1 METTRFILLIALGL
15 VLTMIWQSWH
25 EDYGSLPVQSEAI
38 SQQQSITT
46 SVEAGIAD
54 LPVVPMPSGSKNEV
68 SPSLANDRGARA
80 ALDGEVVHVKT
91 DLLELEI
98 NTRGG
103 TIQHLELSNY
113 PVSKKQQNEKVVL
126 LDNDNEHFYIVQGG
140 LLSKG
145 DVANH
150 KTVYTAQNNNYT
162 LGSSDS
168 VSVPLYWESENG
180 LKVIKTFTFYK
191 GQYVAEINYEI
202 QNGTGADW
210 VGSLYAQ
217 INRTEPKEKGSRFI
231 YTYTGA
237 VISSPE
243 KRYEKIDFGDI
254 EDDKLSID
262 SKNGWV
268 AMLQHY
274 FITALIPGSK
284 EDQYHYYTLNPENS
298 SYVIGGISPS
308 KTIGIN
314 DVESLSHK
322 AFFGPKLQK
331 ELEQVAEGLNLTV
344 DYGIF
349 WFLAKPLYWVLDH
362 IHSVTNNWGW
372 AIILVTLFL
381 KICFYRLSAA
391 GYRSMANMRKVQPR
405 LLSIRERYKDD
416 RARLNQ
422 AMMDIYK
429 EEKINPLGGCFPILI
444 QIPVF
449 ISLYWVLLESV
460 ELRQADFILWIHDL
474 SIPDPYF
481 VLPLLMGVTMFIQQK
496 LNPAPMDPV
505 QAKVMSVLPVVFTVF
520 FAFFPSGLVL
530 YWVVNNTLS
539 IAQQWMITRNIENA
553 ASNK

>member
-25 EDYGSLPVQSEAI
+25 EDYGDLSVQSEA
-38 SQQQSITT
+38 SQQQSLEPVAGRN
-46 SVEAGIAD
+46 VED
-54 LPVVPMPSGSKNEV
+54 LPIPPTYASNNEP
-68 SPSLANDRGARA
+68 PSLVVDKNAQEFLNGD
-80 ALDGEVVHVKT
+80 VVHVKT
-91 DLLELEI
+91 DLLDLEI

-103 TIQHLELSNY
+103 TIQHLELLNY
-113 PVSKKQQNEKVVL
+113 PLSKKQQDVKVVL
-126 LDNDNEHFYIVQGG
+126 LNNDNEYFYIVQGG
-140 LLSKG
+140 LLSKN

-150 KTVYTAQNNNYT
+150 KTVFTAQNNSYSLAGN
-162 LGSSDS
+162 DS

-191 GQYVAEINYEI
+191 GQYIAEINYEI
-202 QNGTGADW
+202 QNGTDADW
-210 VGSLYAQ
+210 NGSLYGQ
-217 INRTEPKEKGSRFI
+217 INRTEAKEKGSRFI

-262 SKNGWV
+262 ITNGWV

-274 FITALIPGSK
+274 FITALVPSSK
-284 EDQYHYYTLNPENS
+284 EEQYHYYTLNPENN
-298 SYVIGGISPS
+298 SYVIGAISPS

-314 DVESLSHK
+314 NSENLSHRVY
-322 AFFGPKLQK
+322 FGPKLQK
-331 ELEQVAEGLNLTV
+331 QLEQVAEGLNLTV
-344 DYGIF
+344 DFGIF
-349 WFLAKPLYWVLDH
+349 WFLAKPLYWVLDY
-362 IHSVTNNWGW
+362 IHGFTNNWGW

-381 KICFYRLSAA
+381 KICFYKLSAA
-391 GYRSMANMRKVQPR
+391 GYRSMANMRRVQPR
-405 LLSIRERYKDD
+405 LLSIKERYKDD

-474 SIPDPYF
+474 SIPDPFF

>member
-25 EDYGSLPVQSEAI
+25 EDYGDLSVQSEVI
-38 SQQQSITT
+38 SQQQPLASSTGA
-46 SVEAGIAD
+46 SVED
-54 LPVVPMPSGSKNEV
+54 LPIAPSSAPKSEM
-68 SPSLANDRGARA
+68 PSLAADKNSQGF
-80 ALDGEVVHVKT
+80 LNGEIVHVKT
-91 DLLELEI
+91 DLLDLEI

-103 TIQHLELSNY
+103 TIQHLELLKY
-113 PVSKKQQNEKVVL
+113 PLSKKQQDEKVVL

-140 LLSKG
+140 LLSKN

-150 KTVYTAQNNNYT
+150 KTVFTTQNNSYSLAGN
-162 LGSSDS
+162 DS

-202 QNGTGADW
+202 QNGTGVDW
-210 VGSLYAQ
+210 TGSLYGQ

-262 SKNGWV
+262 ITNGWV

-274 FITALIPGSK
+274 FITALIPSSK
-284 EDQYHYYTLNPENS
+284 EEQYHYYTLNPENN
-298 SYVIGGISPS
+298 SYVIGAISPS

-314 DVESLSHK
+314 NSEDLSHRVY
-322 AFFGPKLQK
+322 FGPKLQK
-331 ELEQVAEGLNLTV
+331 QLEQAAEGLNLTV
-344 DYGIF
+344 DFGIF
-349 WFLAKPLYWVLDH
+349 WFLAKPLYVVLDY
-362 IHSVTNNWGW
+362 IHGFTNNWGW

-381 KICFYRLSAA
+381 KICFYKLSAA
-391 GYRSMANMRKVQPR
+391 GYRSMANMRRVQPR
-405 LLSIRERYKDD
+405 LLSIKERYKDD
-416 RARLNQ
+416 RARLNK

-474 SIPDPYF
+474 SIPDPFY
-481 VLPLLMGVTMFIQQK
+481 VLPLLMGITMFIQQK

>member
-1 METTRFILLIALGL
+1 METTRFVLLIALGL
-15 VLTMIWQSWH
+15 VLTMIWQAWH
-25 EDYGSLPVQSEAI
+25 EDYGDI
-38 SQQQSITT
+38 SVKTGVTVNQQVNIASDANV
-46 SVEAGIAD
+46 SVED
-54 LPVVPMPSGSKNEV
+54 LPTAPSAV
-68 SPSLANDRGARA
+68 SNNDATVLVADENTQSQLSG
-80 ALDGEVVHVKT
+80 DVVHVKT
-91 DLLELEI
+91 DLLDLEI
-98 NTRGG
+98 NTHGG
-103 TIQHLELSNY
+103 TIQHLELLKY
-113 PVSKKQQNEKVVL
+113 PVSKKQQDEKVVL
-126 LDNDNEHFYIVQGG
+126 LENNNDGFYIVQGG
-140 LLSKG
+140 LLGKN

-150 KTVYTAQNNNYT
+150 KTVFTSRNNYYS
-162 LGSSDS
+162 LAGNDS
-168 VSVPLYWESENG
+168 ISVPLYWESDSG

-191 GQYVAEINYEI
+191 GQYVADIKYEV
-202 QNGTGADW
+202 QNKTGVDW
-210 VGSLYAQ
+210 TGSVYAQ
-217 INRTEPKEKGSRFI
+217 INRTEPKNAGSRFVH
-231 YTYTGA
+231 TYTGA

-243 KRYEKIDFGDI
+243 KRYEKIGFGDI
-254 EDDKLSID
+254 EDDRLSADIT
-262 SKNGWV
+262 NGWV

-274 FITALIPGSK
+274 FITGLIPGSK
-284 EDQYHYYTLNPENS
+284 EEQYHYYTLNPEKK
-298 SYVIGGISPS
+298 SYVIGAISPA
-308 KTIGIN
+308 KI
-314 DVESLSHK
+314 VETNNSAVLNHRVY
-322 AFFGPKLQK
+322 FGPKLQK
-331 ELEQVAEGLNLTV
+331 QLEQVAEGFNLTV
-344 DYGIF
+344 DFGVF
-349 WFLAKPLYWVLDH
+349 WFLAKPVYTVLDF
-362 IHSVTNNWGW
+362 IHGYTNNWGW
-372 AIILVTLFL
+372 AIILVTLFI
-381 KICFYRLSAA
+381 KICFYKLSAA

-481 VLPLLMGVTMFIQQK
+481 VLPLLMGITMFVQQK

-553 ASNK
+553 ASAK

>member
-25 EDYGSLPVQSEAI
+25 EDYGDLSVQTETNVQQQALEPAARRNVEDLPIAPTFASKSEA
-38 SQQQSITT
+38 
-46 SVEAGIAD
+46 
-54 LPVVPMPSGSKNEV
+54 
-68 SPSLANDRGARA
+68 PSL
-80 ALDGEVVHVKT
+80 VVDKYSQEFLNGDVIHVKT
-91 DLLELEI
+91 DLLDLEI

-103 TIQHLELSNY
+103 TIQHLELLNY
-113 PVSKKQQNEKVVL
+113 PLSKKQQDVKVVL
-126 LDNDNEHFYIVQGG
+126 LDNDNEYFYIVQGG
-140 LLSKG
+140 LLSKN

-150 KTVYTAQNNNYT
+150 KSVFTAQNNSYSLAGN
-162 LGSSDS
+162 DS

-191 GQYVAEINYEI
+191 GQYIAEINYEI
-202 QNGTGADW
+202 QNGTDAEW
-210 VGSLYAQ
+210 NGSLYGQ

-262 SKNGWV
+262 ITNGWV

-274 FITALIPGSK
+274 FITALVPSSK
-284 EDQYHYYTLNPENS
+284 EDQYHYYTLNPENN
-298 SYVIGGISPS
+298 SYVIGAISPS

-314 DVESLSHK
+314 NSDHLSHRVY
-322 AFFGPKLQK
+322 FGPKLQK
-331 ELEQVAEGLNLTV
+331 QLEQVAEGLNLTV
-344 DYGIF
+344 DFGIF
-349 WFLAKPLYWVLDH
+349 WFLAKPLYWVLDY
-362 IHSVTNNWGW
+362 IHGFTNNWGW

-381 KICFYRLSAA
+381 KICFYKLSAA
-391 GYRSMANMRKVQPR
+391 GYRSMANMRRVQPR
-405 LLSIRERYKDD
+405 LLSIKERYKGD

>member
-25 EDYGSLPVQSEAI
+25 EDYGDLSVQTETNVQQQALEPAARRNVEDLPIAPTFASKSEA
-38 SQQQSITT
+38 
-46 SVEAGIAD
+46 
-54 LPVVPMPSGSKNEV
+54 
-68 SPSLANDRGARA
+68 PSL
-80 ALDGEVVHVKT
+80 VVDKYSQEFLNGDVIHVKT
-91 DLLELEI
+91 DLLDLEI

-103 TIQHLELSNY
+103 TIQHLELLNY
-113 PVSKKQQNEKVVL
+113 PLSKKQQDVKVVL
-126 LDNDNEHFYIVQGG
+126 LDNDNEYFYIVQGG
-140 LLSKG
+140 LLSKN

-150 KTVYTAQNNNYT
+150 KSVFTAQNNSYSLADN
-162 LGSSDS
+162 DS

-191 GQYVAEINYEI
+191 GQYIAEINYEI
-202 QNGTGADW
+202 QNGTDAEW
-210 VGSLYAQ
+210 NGSLYGQ

-262 SKNGWV
+262 ITNGWV

-274 FITALIPGSK
+274 FITALVPSSK
-284 EDQYHYYTLNPENS
+284 EDQYHYYTLNPENN
-298 SYVIGGISPS
+298 SYVIGAISPS

-314 DVESLSHK
+314 NSDHLSHRVY
-322 AFFGPKLQK
+322 FGPKLQK
-331 ELEQVAEGLNLTV
+331 QLEQVAEGLNLTV
-344 DYGIF
+344 DFGIF
-349 WFLAKPLYWVLDH
+349 WFLAKPLYWVLDY
-362 IHSVTNNWGW
+362 IHGFTNNWGW

-381 KICFYRLSAA
+381 KICFYKLSAA
-391 GYRSMANMRKVQPR
+391 GYRSMANMRRVQPR
-405 LLSIRERYKDD
+405 LLSIKERYKGD

>member
-1 METTRFILLIALGL
+1 METTRFVLLVALGL

-25 EDYGSLPVQSEAI
+25 EDYGDLTAQAEANG
-38 SQQQSITT
+38 QQQILDS
-46 SVEAGIAD
+46 AAD
-54 LPVVPMPSGSKNEV
+54 LSTEDLPIAPMPVTGNDA
-68 SPSLANDRGARA
+68 PSLVDAKDSQNLLG
-80 ALDGEVVHVKT
+80 GSVIHVKT
-91 DLLELEI
+91 DLLDLEI
-98 NTRGG
+98 NTLGG
-103 TIQHLELSNY
+103 TIQHLELLNY
-113 PVSKKQQNEKVVL
+113 PVSKKQQDEKVVL
-126 LDNDNEHFYIVQGG
+126 LDNDNGDFYIVQGG
-140 LLSKG
+140 LLSKN

-150 KTVYTAQNNNYT
+150 KTIFTSQNNNYS
-162 LGSSDS
+162 LAGNDS
-168 VSVPLYWESENG
+168 VSVPFYWESDNG

-191 GQYVAEINYEI
+191 GQYVADISYEI
-202 QNGTGADW
+202 KNETGTEWA
-210 VGSLYAQ
+210 GSAYGQ

-254 EDDKLSID
+254 EDDKLSADIT
-262 SKNGWV
+262 NGWV

-274 FITALIPGSK
+274 FITALIPGS
-284 EDQYHYYTLNPENS
+284 EEEQYHYYTLNPENN
-298 SYVIGGISPS
+298 SYVIGAISPS
-308 KTIGIN
+308 KTISANTSVNIN
-314 DVESLSHK
+314 HRVY
-322 AFFGPKLQK
+322 FGPKLQK
-331 ELEQVAEGLNLTV
+331 HLEQVAEGLNLTV
-344 DYGIF
+344 DFGIF
-349 WFLAKPLYWVLDH
+349 WFLAKPLYWVLDY
-362 IHSVTNNWGW
+362 IHGFTNNWGW

-381 KICFYRLSAA
+381 KICFYKLSAA
-391 GYRSMANMRKVQPR
+391 GYRSMANMRRVQPR
-405 LLSIRERYKDD
+405 LLSIKERYKDD
-416 RARLNQ
+416 RARLNK

-460 ELRQADFILWIHDL
+460 ELRQADFVLWIHDL
-474 SIPDPYF
+474 SIPDPFF
-481 VLPLLMGVTMFIQQK
+481 VLPLLMGITMFVQQK

-553 ASNK
+553 AASK

>member
-25 EDYGSLPVQSEAI
+25 EDYGDLSVQSEVI
-38 SQQQSITT
+38 SQQQPLASSTGA
-46 SVEAGIAD
+46 SVED
-54 LPVVPMPSGSKNEV
+54 LPIAPSSAPKSEM
-68 SPSLANDRGARA
+68 PSLAADKNSQGF
-80 ALDGEVVHVKT
+80 LNGKVVHVKT
-91 DLLELEI
+91 DLLDLEI
-98 NTRGG
+98 NTHGG
-103 TIQHLELSNY
+103 TIQHLELLKY
-113 PVSKKQQNEKVVL
+113 PLSKKQQDEKVVL

-140 LLSKG
+140 LLSKN

-150 KTVYTAQNNNYT
+150 KTVFTTQNNSYSLAGN
-162 LGSSDS
+162 DS
-168 VSVPLYWESENG
+168 VTVPLYWESENG

-202 QNGTGADW
+202 QNGTGVDW
-210 VGSLYAQ
+210 TGSLYGQ

-262 SKNGWV
+262 ITNGWV
-268 AMLQHY
+268 AMLEHY

-284 EDQYHYYTLNPENS
+284 EEQYHYYTLNPENN
-298 SYVIGGISPS
+298 SYVIGAISPS

-314 DVESLSHK
+314 NSEDLSHSVY
-322 AFFGPKLQK
+322 FGPKLQK
-331 ELEQVAEGLNLTV
+331 QLEQAAEGLNLTV
-344 DYGIF
+344 DFGIF
-349 WFLAKPLYWVLDH
+349 WFLAKPLYVVLDY
-362 IHSVTNNWGW
+362 IHGFTNNWGW

-381 KICFYRLSAA
+381 KICFYKLSAA
-391 GYRSMANMRKVQPR
+391 GYRSMANMRRVQPR
-405 LLSIRERYKDD
+405 LLSIKERYKDD

-474 SIPDPYF
+474 SIPDPFY
-481 VLPLLMGVTMFIQQK
+481 VLPLLMGITMFIQQK

>member
-25 EDYGSLPVQSEAI
+25 EDYGDISVQSEAS
-38 SQQQSITT
+38 SQEQILESATAT
-46 SVEAGIAD
+46 GVED
-54 LPVVPMPSGSKNEV
+54 LPTAPSSASKSEV
-68 SPSLANDRGARA
+68 PSLAVEKNSQG
-80 ALDGEVVHVKT
+80 LLSGEVVHVKT
-91 DLLELEI
+91 DLLDLEI

-103 TIQHLELSNY
+103 TIQHLELLNY
-113 PVSKKQQNEKVVL
+113 PLSKKQQDEKVVL

-140 LLSKG
+140 LLGKN

-150 KTVYTAQNNNYT
+150 KTVFTAENNSYT
-162 LGSSDS
+162 LAGNDS
-168 VSVPLYWESENG
+168 VSVPFYWESESG

-210 VGSLYAQ
+210 TGSLYGQ

-262 SKNGWV
+262 ITNGWV

-274 FITALIPGSK
+274 FITALIPASQ
-284 EDQYHYYTLNPENS
+284 EEQYHYYTLNPENS
-298 SYVIGGISPS
+298 SYVIGAISPS
-308 KTIGIN
+308 KTIAANNTETLGHR
-314 DVESLSHK
+314 V
-322 AFFGPKLQK
+322 FFGPKLQK
-331 ELEQVAEGLNLTV
+331 QLEQVAEGLNLTV
-344 DYGIF
+344 DFGIF
-349 WFLAKPLYWVLDH
+349 WFLAKPLYWVLDY
-362 IHSVTNNWGW
+362 IHGFTNNWGW

-381 KICFYRLSAA
+381 KICFYKLSAA
-391 GYRSMANMRKVQPR
+391 GYRSMANMRRVQPR
-405 LLSIRERYKDD
+405 LLSIKDRYKDD
-416 RARLNQ
+416 RARLNK

-481 VLPLLMGVTMFIQQK
+481 VLPLLMGITMFIQQK

-553 ASNK
+553 APNK

>member
-25 EDYGSLPVQSEAI
+25 EDYGDLSVQTEV
-38 SQQQSITT
+38 SQQQTLEPAVGRN
-46 SVEAGIAD
+46 VED
-54 LPVVPMPSGSKNEV
+54 LPIPPTYASNSEP
-68 SPSLANDRGARA
+68 PSLVVDKNAQEFLNGD
-80 ALDGEVVHVKT
+80 VVHVKT
-91 DLLELEI
+91 DLLDLEI

-103 TIQHLELSNY
+103 TIQHLELLNY
-113 PVSKKQQNEKVVL
+113 PLSKKQQDEKVVL
-126 LDNDNEHFYIVQGG
+126 LDNDNEYFYIVQGG
-140 LLSKG
+140 LLSKN

-150 KTVYTAQNNNYT
+150 KTVFTTQNNSYSLAGN
-162 LGSSDS
+162 DS
-168 VSVPLYWESENG
+168 VSVPLYWESDNG

-191 GQYVAEINYEI
+191 GEYIAEINYEI
-202 QNGTGADW
+202 QNGTDADW
-210 VGSLYAQ
+210 NGSLYGQ
-217 INRTEPKEKGSRFI
+217 INRTEAKEKGSRFI

-262 SKNGWV
+262 ITNGWV

-274 FITALIPGSK
+274 FITALVPSSK
-284 EDQYHYYTLNPENS
+284 EEQYHYYTLNPENN
-298 SYVIGGISPS
+298 SYVIGAISPS

-314 DVESLSHK
+314 NSENLSHRVY
-322 AFFGPKLQK
+322 FGPKLQK
-331 ELEQVAEGLNLTV
+331 QLEQVAEGLNLTV
-344 DYGIF
+344 DFGIF
-349 WFLAKPLYWVLDH
+349 WFLAKPLYWVLDY
-362 IHSVTNNWGW
+362 IHGFTNNWGW

-381 KICFYRLSAA
+381 KICFYKLSAA
-391 GYRSMANMRKVQPR
+391 GYRSMANMRRVQPR
-405 LLSIRERYKDD
+405 LLSIKERYKDD

-481 VLPLLMGVTMFIQQK
+481 VLPLLMGITMFIQQK

>member
-15 VLTMIWQSWH
+15 VLTMIWQSWN
-25 EDYGSLPVQSEAI
+25 EDYGDLTVQPGVI
-38 SQQQSITT
+38 GQQQPLESSSTASI
-46 SVEAGIAD
+46 ED
-54 LPVVPMPSGSKNEV
+54 LPIVPTSSSESEV
-68 SPSLANDRGARA
+68 PSLVVDKKTQS
-80 ALDGEVVHVKT
+80 LLSGEVVHVKT
-91 DLLELEI
+91 DLLDLEI
-98 NTRGG
+98 NTLGG
-103 TIQHLELSNY
+103 TIQHLELLNY
-113 PVSKKQQNEKVVL
+113 PISKKQQDKKVVL
-126 LDNDNEHFYIVQGG
+126 LNNDEEHFYIVQGG
-140 LLSKG
+140 LLGKN

-150 KTVYTAQNNNYT
+150 KTSFTIKNNSYT
-162 LGSSDS
+162 LAGNDS
-168 VSVPLYWESENG
+168 VSIPLYWESENG

-210 VGSLYAQ
+210 SGSIYGQ

-262 SKNGWV
+262 ITNGWV

-284 EDQYHYYTLNPENS
+284 DDQYHYYTLNPGNN
-298 SYVIGGISPS
+298 SYVIGAISPA

-314 DVESLSHK
+314 NSENISHRV
-322 AFFGPKLQK
+322 FFGPKLQK
-331 ELEQVAEGLNLTV
+331 QLEQVAEGLNLTV
-344 DYGIF
+344 DFGIF
-349 WFLAKPLYWVLDH
+349 WFLAKPLYWVLDY
-362 IHSVTNNWGW
+362 IHGFTNNWGW

-381 KICFYRLSAA
+381 KICFYKLSAA
-391 GYRSMANMRKVQPR
+391 GYRSMANMRRVQPR
-405 LLSIRERYKDD
+405 LLSIKERYKGD

-481 VLPLLMGVTMFIQQK
+481 VLPLLMGITMFIQQK

-553 ASNK
+553 PAKK

>member
-15 VLTMIWQSWH
+15 VLTMIWQSWN
-25 EDYGSLPVQSEAI
+25 EDYGDLTVQPGVI
-38 SQQQSITT
+38 GQQQPLESSSTASI
-46 SVEAGIAD
+46 ED
-54 LPVVPMPSGSKNEV
+54 LPIVPTSSSESEV
-68 SPSLANDRGARA
+68 PSLVVDKKTQS
-80 ALDGEVVHVKT
+80 LLSGEVVHVKT
-91 DLLELEI
+91 DLLDLEI
-98 NTRGG
+98 NTLGG
-103 TIQHLELSNY
+103 TIQHLELLNY
-113 PVSKKQQNEKVVL
+113 PISKKQQDKKVVL
-126 LDNDNEHFYIVQGG
+126 LNNDEEHFYIVQGG
-140 LLSKG
+140 LLGKN

-150 KTVYTAQNNNYT
+150 KTSFTIKNNSYT
-162 LGSSDS
+162 LAGNDS
-168 VSVPLYWESENG
+168 VSIPLYWESENG

-210 VGSLYAQ
+210 SGSIYGQ

-262 SKNGWV
+262 ITNGWV

-284 EDQYHYYTLNPENS
+284 DDQYHYYTLNPGKN
-298 SYVIGGISPS
+298 SYVIGAISPA

-314 DVESLSHK
+314 NSENISHRV
-322 AFFGPKLQK
+322 FFGPKLQK
-331 ELEQVAEGLNLTV
+331 QLEQVAEGLNLTV
-344 DYGIF
+344 DFGIF
-349 WFLAKPLYWVLDH
+349 WFLAKPLYWVLDY
-362 IHSVTNNWGW
+362 IHGFTNNWGW

-381 KICFYRLSAA
+381 KICFYKLSAA
-391 GYRSMANMRKVQPR
+391 GYRSMANMRRVQPR
-405 LLSIRERYKDD
+405 LLSIKERYKGD

-481 VLPLLMGVTMFIQQK
+481 VLPLLMGITMFIQQK

-553 ASNK
+553 PAKK

>member
-25 EDYGSLPVQSEAI
+25 EDYGDLSVQSEVKT
-38 SQQQSITT
+38 QQQTLEPSAVTDN
-46 SVEAGIAD
+46 VED
-54 LPVVPMPSGSKNEV
+54 LPIAPTYASKSEAPSQVFDKNPQDFL
-68 SPSLANDRGARA
+68 S
-80 ALDGEVVHVKT
+80 GEVIHVKT
-91 DLLELEI
+91 DLLDLEI
-98 NTRGG
+98 NTDGG
-103 TIQHLELSNY
+103 TIQHLELIDY
-113 PVSKKQQNEKVVL
+113 PVSKKQQDKKVIL
-126 LDNDNEHFYIVQGG
+126 LDNDSEHFYMVQGG
-140 LLSKG
+140 LLSKN

-150 KTVYTAQNNNYT
+150 KTVFTSQNTSYSLSGN
-162 LGSSDS
+162 DS

-210 VGSLYAQ
+210 TGSLYGQ
-217 INRTEPKEKGSRFI
+217 INRTEPKDKGSRFI

-262 SKNGWV
+262 ITNGWV

-284 EDQYHYYTLNPENS
+284 EEQYHYYTLNPENN
-298 SYVIGGISPS
+298 SYVIGAISPS
-308 KTIGIN
+308 KTIGVN
-314 DVESLSHK
+314 NSENLSHRVY
-322 AFFGPKLQK
+322 FGPKLQK
-331 ELEQVAEGLNLTV
+331 QLEQVAEGLNLTV
-344 DYGIF
+344 DFGIF
-349 WFLAKPLYWVLDH
+349 WFLAKPLYWVLDY
-362 IHSVTNNWGW
+362 IHGFTNNWGW

-381 KICFYRLSAA
+381 KICFYKLSAA
-391 GYRSMANMRKVQPR
+391 GYRSMANMRRVQPR
-405 LLSIRERYKDD
+405 LLSIKERYKGD

-474 SIPDPYF
+474 SIPDPFF
-481 VLPLLMGVTMFIQQK
+481 VLPLLMGLTMFIQQK

>member
-25 EDYGSLPVQSEAI
+25 EDYGDLSVPTQVTDD
-38 SQQQSITT
+38 QQQTLESVATPSI
-46 SVEAGIAD
+46 ED
-54 LPVVPMPSGSKNEV
+54 LPTVPMSAAKREA
-68 SPSLANDRGARA
+68 PSLVADKNSEGF
-80 ALDGEVVHVKT
+80 LNGEVVHVKT
-91 DLLELEI
+91 DLLDLEI

-103 TIQHLELSNY
+103 TIQHLELLNY
-113 PVSKKQQNEKVVL
+113 PLSKKQQDEKVVL

-140 LLSKG
+140 LLGKN

-150 KTVYTAQNNNYT
+150 KTVFTTQNNSYSLAGNE
-162 LGSSDS
+162 S

-191 GQYVAEINYEI
+191 GQYVADINYEI

-210 VGSLYAQ
+210 AGSLYGQ

-262 SKNGWV
+262 ITNGWV

-274 FITALIPGSK
+274 FITALIPGSV
-284 EDQYHYYTLNPENS
+284 EEQYHYYTLNPDNS
-298 SYVIGGISPS
+298 SYVIGAIGPS
-308 KTIGIN
+308 KTIAN
-314 DVESLSHK
+314 NNSEDLSHRLY
-322 AFFGPKLQK
+322 FGPKLQK
-331 ELEQVAEGLNLTV
+331 QLEKVAEGLNLTV
-344 DYGIF
+344 DFGIF
-349 WFLAKPLYWVLDH
+349 WFLAKPLYWVLDY
-362 IHSVTNNWGW
+362 IHGFTNNWGW

-381 KICFYRLSAA
+381 KICFYKLSAA
-391 GYRSMANMRKVQPR
+391 GYRSMANMRRVQPR
-405 LLSIRERYKDD
+405 LLSIKERYKDD
-416 RARLNQ
+416 RARLNK

-474 SIPDPYF
+474 SIPDPFY
-481 VLPLLMGVTMFIQQK
+481 VLPLLMGITMFIQQK

>member
-25 EDYGSLPVQSEAI
+25 EDYGDLSVQTETNVQQQALEPAARRNVEDLPIAPTFASKSEA
-38 SQQQSITT
+38 
-46 SVEAGIAD
+46 
-54 LPVVPMPSGSKNEV
+54 
-68 SPSLANDRGARA
+68 PSL
-80 ALDGEVVHVKT
+80 VVDKYSQEFLNGDVIHVKT
-91 DLLELEI
+91 DLLDLEI

-103 TIQHLELSNY
+103 TIQHLELLNY
-113 PVSKKQQNEKVVL
+113 PLSKKQQDVKVVL
-126 LDNDNEHFYIVQGG
+126 LDNDNEYFYIVQGG
-140 LLSKG
+140 LLSKN

-150 KTVYTAQNNNYT
+150 KSVFTAQNNSYSLADN
-162 LGSSDS
+162 DS

-191 GQYVAEINYEI
+191 GQYIAEINYEI
-202 QNGTGADW
+202 QNGTDAEW
-210 VGSLYAQ
+210 NGSLYGQ

-262 SKNGWV
+262 ITNGWV

-274 FITALIPGSK
+274 FITALVPSSK
-284 EDQYHYYTLNPENS
+284 EEQNHYYTLNPENN
-298 SYVIGGISPS
+298 SYVIGAISPS

-314 DVESLSHK
+314 NSDHLSHRVY
-322 AFFGPKLQK
+322 FGPKLQK
-331 ELEQVAEGLNLTV
+331 QLEQVAEGLNLTV
-344 DYGIF
+344 DFGIF
-349 WFLAKPLYWVLDH
+349 WFLAKPLYWVLDY
-362 IHSVTNNWGW
+362 IHGFTNNWGW

-381 KICFYRLSAA
+381 KICFYKLSAA
-391 GYRSMANMRKVQPR
+391 GYRSMANMRRVQPR
-405 LLSIRERYKDD
+405 LLSIKERYKGD